1 MTPNQKSILERFLQY
16 GDLQNADL
24 LFVGMEEGLGRETVK
39 DAINSR
45 IQLYSNPIFR
55 GVKVTMANYCWY
67 ITDSRCLTQAYQLVQ
82 GNALTPLNLI
92 THNYG
97 IVMQMQSRMHWLLQG
112 NNRTNNYHNMPKSFT
127 QYAGL
132 HNPNSKTAMI
142 DIYPFPKRSA
152 NNWPNDY
159 KFINNG
165 KQNNNLFTKPK
176 DYYNAYSPCNSGNP
190 REKCIENL
198 YNTCPLPL
206 TICYAGISGGKF
218 KLECFYNSL
227 GFTFGKILTTNNI
240 PAQYTGPIRPINN
253 HGKPFKIGVRKLTIE
268 NRVISQ
274 RVVLTP
280 FFTTRQNPPLL
291 MNDIDV
297 ISTWI

>member
-1 MTPNQKSILERFLQY
+1 M
-16 GDLQNADL
+16 
-24 LFVGMEEGLGRETVK
+24 
-39 DAINSR
+39 
-45 IQLYSNPIFR
+45 
-55 GVKVTMANYCWY
+55 
-67 ITDSRCLTQAYQLVQ
+67 
-82 GNALTPLNLI
+82 
-92 THNYG
+92 
-97 IVMQMQSRMHWLLQG
+97 
-112 NNRTNNYHNMPKSFT
+112 
-127 QYAGL
+127 
-132 HNPNSKTAMI
+132 
-142 DIYPFPKRSA
+142 
-152 NNWPNDY
+152 
-159 KFINNG
+159 
-165 KQNNNLFTKPK
+165 
-176 DYYNAYSPCNSGNP
+176 
-190 REKCIENL
+190 
-198 YNTCPLPL
+198 PL